1 MYEETDSELRDGTS
15 LASLSSMD
23 VGIANPLDSIALD
36 GDIGLYALEGEVS
49 NSNLCAR

>member
-1 MYEETDSELRDGTS
+1 MVLQGRINSESLGSTS

-36 GDIGLYALEGEVS
+36 GTIGPNALEGLEYY
-49 NSNLCAR
+49 L